1 MSIILTK
8 NSEKIIIWMH
18 RTKKTQEEI
27 SKRLFITRQTFAKKI
42 YSNDFDSRDINLLR
56 GMGCPV

>member
-1 MSIILTK
+1 MSIVLTK
-8 NSEKIIIWMH
+8 NSEKVIVWMH

-42 YSNDFDSRDINLLR
+42 DSNNFDARDINLLR